1 MARSAI
7 PNPLDRRHLIE
18 KNLSQVQAL
27 QLAEAYLAEGR
38 MVEAIEFLAKA
49 DARDKLAELRA
60 AAVTAGDVFL
70 LRAAARALDE
80 SPSRAEWSAVAEAAA
95 TAGRDRYAADARR
108 QLERDDSG

>member
-18 KNLSQVQAL
+18 KNLSEAQAL
-27 QLAEAYLAEGR
+27 QLAESYLAEGR
-38 MVEAIEFLAKA
+38 TVEAIEFLAKA

-60 AAVTAGDVFL
+60 AAVAAGDVFL
-70 LRAAARALDE
+70 LRAAARALGE

-95 TAGRDRYAADARR
+95 AAGRDRYAAAGRR